1 MIYFMRHGLDD
12 ERFVGGWSDVSL
24 ISEGREQVREASEFI
39 KNNLDIKDIYSSDI
53 RRAYE
58 SARIVAARIHKP
70 IFLSSKLRE
79 LNKGVFN
86 GELKTGL
93 KVIND
98 IYTMYLG
105 GESFY
110 DFYNRIK
117 RDLDFI
123 LSHENSLIVTHRGV
137 INAIYYI
144 MNGME
149 IDLDKEQFDVEH
161 ASIHEYDN
169 TLKKIKRI
177 Y

>member
-24 ISEGREQVREASEFI
+24 VSEGRNQVREAANFI
-39 KNNLDIKDIYSSDI
+39 KDNLSIKNIYSSDI

-58 SARIVAARIHKP
+58 SARIVSAKIHRP
-70 IFLSSKLRE
+70 IYLSSKLRE

-86 GELKTGL
+86 GQVKTGL

-98 IYTMYLG
+98 IYTSYPG

-110 DFYNRIK
+110 EFLNRIK
-117 RDLDFI
+117 RDLAFI
-123 LSHENSLIVTHRGV
+123 LSHEDSLIVTHRGV

-161 ASIHEYDN
+161 ASVHEYDN